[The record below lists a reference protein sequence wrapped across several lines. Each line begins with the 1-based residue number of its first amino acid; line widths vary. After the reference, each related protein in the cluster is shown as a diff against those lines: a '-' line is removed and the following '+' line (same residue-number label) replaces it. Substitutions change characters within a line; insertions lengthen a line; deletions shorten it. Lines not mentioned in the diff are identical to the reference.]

1 MIKLAPD
8 ANFEAT
14 VKIPVPGKDESAEA
28 GFVFRALDN
37 QRYLQMLIALGFG
50 KYTRPRR
57 IFERVRLC
65 IRLRRI
71 VNLADVLHEI
81 VADWSGFDLPYSR
94 QALERLLLT
103 FPSAGWTILVAYME
117 GRQGARIKN

>member
-8 ANFEAT
+8 ATFEAE
-14 VKIPVPGKDESAEA
+14 VKIPIPGQDDPAAA

-50 KYTRPRR
+50 KYSRLRR
-57 IFERVRLC
+57 IVERVRLC

-81 VADWSGFDLPYSR
+81 IAEWSGFDLPYSR

-103 FPSAGWTILVAYME
+103 FPNAGWTILVAYME